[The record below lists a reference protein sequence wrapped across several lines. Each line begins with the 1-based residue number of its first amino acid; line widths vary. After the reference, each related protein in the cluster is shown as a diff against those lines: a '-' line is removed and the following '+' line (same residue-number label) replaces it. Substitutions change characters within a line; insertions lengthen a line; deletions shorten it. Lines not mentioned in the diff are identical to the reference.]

1 MNAVIETHGLSH
13 RYANVTAVQDL
24 YLSVPEGSI
33 YAFLGQNG
41 AGKTTTIKL
50 LLNLLQ
56 PIKGTATILGV
67 DSTRLS
73 PIEFAQ
79 IGYVSENQQLPEW
92 MTIQQ
97 LVDFCR
103 PMYPTWDPA
112 FCSKMLKDF
121 HLPSDRKLKN
131 LSRGMKMKVALLT
144 SLAYRPRL
152 LVLDEPFTGL
162 DPLVRDEV
170 IHGIL
175 ELTEQENWSVFI
187 SSHDIDEVERLAD
200 WVGFIDGGRL
210 RVAESTTDLCGRF
223 KRLDCVVP
231 IGTHPGLSSPQ
242 SWLVPELNSRS
253 FSVIESKY
261 LAGESERQLAGLFP
275 GATDVTA
282 TDLSLREIYV
292 ALAQTSGSKT

>member
-1 MNAVIETHGLSH
+1 MNAVIETQGLSH
-13 RYANVTAVQDL
+13 SYANVTAVQDL
-24 YLSVPEGSI
+24 HLSVPEGSI

-56 PIKGTATILGV
+56 PTKGRATILGV
-67 DSTRLS
+67 DSSRLS
-73 PIEFAQ
+73 PSEFAQ

-92 MTIQQ
+92 MTVQQ

-103 PMYPTWDPA
+103 PMYPTWDSA
-112 FCSKMLKDF
+112 FCSKMIKDF
-121 HLPSDRKLKN
+121 RLPTDRKLKN

-187 SSHDIDEVERLAD
+187 SSHDIDEVERFAD
-200 WVGFIDGGRL
+200 WVGFLDGGRL
-210 RVAESTTDLCGRF
+210 RVAESTADLCGRF

-231 IGTHPGLSSPQ
+231 IGTHLKVSSPQ
-242 SWLVPELNSRS
+242 SWLVPEINARS

-261 LAGESERQLAGLFP
+261 LAGESERQLAEIFP
-275 GATDVTA
+275 GVTDVTA
-282 TDLSLREIYV
+282 TDLSLREVYV
-292 ALAQTSGSKT
+292 ALAQTSRIKP